1 MTFLLGL
8 VVYFIFIYPVFSG
21 VVEEGERTYIVDH
34 TGERWDVT
42 QAKSI
47 GFEPDNFQF
56 GIGRYAFTP
65 LDDSYLSRH
74 TESVSDGHRVIG
86 ISEGDEAQAYSI
98 PTLSRHEIANTTIG
112 STPISAGY

>member
-1 MTFLLGL
+1 M
-8 VVYFIFIYPVFSG
+8 
-21 VVEEGERTYIVDH
+21 DQ
-34 TGERWDVT
+34 TGERWDIT
-42 QAKSI
+42 QARSI
-47 GFEPDNFQF
+47 GFEPENFQF

-65 LDDSYLSRH
+65 LDDSYWSKN

-86 ISEGDEAQAYSI
+86 ISEGDQAQAYSI